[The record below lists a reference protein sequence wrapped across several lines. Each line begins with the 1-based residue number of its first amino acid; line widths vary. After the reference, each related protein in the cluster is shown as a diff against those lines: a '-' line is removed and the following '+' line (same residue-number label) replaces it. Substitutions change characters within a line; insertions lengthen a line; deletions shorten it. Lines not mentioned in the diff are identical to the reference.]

1 MIYICDCYYFA
12 ALGSVSVWI
21 FGLALS
27 CVLGIVVGIV
37 ARSYI
42 NIPYVS
48 FNCMIAS
55 IIYVML

>member
-21 FGLALS
+21 FGLVLS
-27 CVLGIVVGIV
+27 CLLGILVGIV
-37 ARSYI
+37 ARPYI
-42 NIPYVS
+42 IPYVS